1 MTRTRLTLCL
11 SALIALSSSA
21 AVAADDD
28 VSKVNGSITVEAGQT
43 RGDVETVNGSIRIG
57 DNAAVDGASTVN
69 GSISAGDGARANR
82 LETVN
87 GSIRVGSKFTASA
100 GLTTVNGGIFVDR
113 GGRLKGDVETVNGSI
128 GLVAT
133 ELNGGIE
140 TVNGDVTVGI
150 DSHVTGGIK
159 YTKPTGNFTFQRR
172 DPIVIVGPNARVDGP
187 LVFERSVKLYVHTSA
202 KTGAVRGAT
211 AIAFSG
217 ATPPAQ

>member
-1 MTRTRLTLCL
+1 MTRTRTSLCL
-11 SALIALSSSA
+11 SVLIALSCGTA
-21 AVAADDD
+21 LAGDDI
-28 VSKVNGSITVEAGQT
+28 SKVNGSINVEDGQT
-43 RGDVETVNGSIRIG
+43 RGDVDTVNGSIRIG
-57 DNAAVDGASTVN
+57 DNAAVDEAKTVN
-69 GSISAGDGARANR
+69 GSISVGSGSRASR

-87 GSIRVGSKFTASA
+87 GSIRAGARLTASG
-100 GLTTVNGGIFVDR
+100 GLETVNGGIFVDR
-113 GGRLKGDVETVNGSI
+113 GGRLGGDVSTVNGSI

-133 ELNGGIE
+133 ELNGGID

-159 YTKPTGNFTFQRR
+159 YTKPTGNFTFQKR

-187 LVFERSVKLYVHTSA
+187 LVFERPVKLYVHSSA
-202 KTGAVRGAT
+202 KTGAIRGAT

>member
-1 MTRTRLTLCL
+1 MTRTRLSACL
-11 SALIALSSSA
+11 SVLIALTSTA
-21 AVAADDD
+21 ALAEDD
-28 VSKVNGSITVEAGQT
+28 VSKVNGSITVEAGQR

-57 DNAAVDGASTVN
+57 DNAAVEHAQTVN
-69 GSISAGDGARANR
+69 GSITVGNGAKTGR

-87 GSIRVGSKFTASA
+87 GSIRAGTKLTA
-100 GLTTVNGGIFVDR
+100 GDGVETVNGGIFIDR
-113 GGRLKGDVETVNGSI
+113 GGRVGGDVETVNGSI

-133 ELNGGIE
+133 ELAGGIE

-150 DSHVTGGIK
+150 DSHVAGGIK
-159 YTKPTGNFTFQRR
+159 YTKPTGKFLAPKR

-187 LVFERSVKLYVHTSA
+187 LVFERPVKLYVHSSA
-202 KTGAVRGAT
+202 KTGAIRGAT